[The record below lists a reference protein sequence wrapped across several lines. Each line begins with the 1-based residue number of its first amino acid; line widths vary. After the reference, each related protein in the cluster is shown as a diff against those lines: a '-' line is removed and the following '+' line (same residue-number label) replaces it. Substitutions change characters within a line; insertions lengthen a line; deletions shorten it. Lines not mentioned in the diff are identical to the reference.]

1 VVGNHFISIA
11 ASGAHDYHHLP
22 FIPPHLR
29 NHMSVR
35 LFPFAVAALA
45 ASLTGCLTQEQT
57 YHLNSD
63 GSGKLVLAMT
73 VDTSMMGALG
83 GGGGA
88 GQDMGK
94 EVALQLL
101 RGTQG
106 IDTWADLTHE
116 TAADGK
122 TQVNGTAFFKDI
134 NKLQMSAGEQ
144 AGGAS
149 AGALTS
155 TRSGDSWTV
164 SVGLVGG
171 DSAPSAASEGAKL
184 SAEQVKTAM
193 QQAQAQWEASKSL
206 VAPMVEGAKITTTVK
221 AGGTVKETVGFA
233 KVDDQTASMSFGGAK
248 VISAIDA
255 MMNDP
260 KIMEEALAGGDA
272 MGVLRD
278 QKRMQKTIMESL
290 TEGKGMPK
298 VELTPGAPAFD
309 YAAEVAKAKAGQSDA
324 FKALLAEASAPKGG
338 PVVRPPGAAPKKI
351 NPPAKGQ

>member
-1 VVGNHFISIA
+1 
-11 ASGAHDYHHLP
+11 
-22 FIPPHLR
+22 
-29 NHMSVR
+29 MSVR
-35 LFPFAVAALA
+35 LFPLAVAVLTAT
-45 ASLTGCLTQEQT
+45 LTGCLTQEQT
-57 YHLNSD
+57 YHLNPD
-63 GSGKLVLAMT
+63 GSGKLELAMT

-83 GGGGA
+83 GGGG

-122 TQVNGTAFFKDI
+122 TKVNGTAFFKDI

-149 AGALTS
+149 AGALSS
-155 TRSGDSWTV
+155 TRNGDSWTV
-164 SVGLVGG
+164 SVGVVGG
-171 DSAPSAASEGAKL
+171 EAAPANVSEAAKL
-184 SAEQVKTAM
+184 STEQIKTAM

-206 VAPMVEGAKITTTVK
+206 VAPMVEGAKITTTLK

-248 VISAIDA
+248 VIGAIDA
-255 MMNDP
+255 MMSDP
-260 KIMEEALAGGDA
+260 QIMQEALAGGDV
-272 MGVLRD
+272 MSVLRD

-290 TEGKGMPK
+290 TDGKGMPK

-309 YAAEVAKAKAGQSDA
+309 YAAESAKARAGQTDA
-324 FKALLAEASAPKGG
+324 LKELLAEAGKPKGG
-338 PVVRPPGAAPKKI
+338 PIVRPPGGGAPKKI
-351 NPPAKGQ
+351 NPPASVK